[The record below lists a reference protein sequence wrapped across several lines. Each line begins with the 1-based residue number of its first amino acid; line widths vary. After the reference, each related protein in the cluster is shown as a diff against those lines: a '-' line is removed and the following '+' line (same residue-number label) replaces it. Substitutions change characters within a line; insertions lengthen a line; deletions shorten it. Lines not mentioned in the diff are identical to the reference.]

1 MNLRW
6 KTAVIQ
12 HKSLTLLVGEARG
25 DFILQALPAS
35 LKTRPLSF
43 LNASSWSIFPL
54 WRPTRCGQL
63 NGVNTN
69 ITGNYGEMFKE
80 RPCRVCY
87 FYRYVS
93 RLRERERERWG
104 SADRLITEERTLVP
118 VGWLWWWRLDPVLTA
133 GWRSP
138 VLVDLTLAVELG
150 PGSDCRLDGPEWPG
164 GGGAVSNP
172 LGWVTQDCQVAWITI
187 IHSDN
192 HPSYSPLIKTKSGFV
207 SWWWGM
213 GHSVCV
219 IPLCN
224 L

>member
-150 PGSDCRLDGPEWPG
+150 PGSDCRLDGPEWG
-164 GGGAVSNP
+164 GGGLSS
-172 LGWVTQDCQVAWITI
+172 CM
-187 IHSDN
+187 N
-192 HPSYSPLIKTKSGFV
+192 HHYTFRQSPLLLTTHKDKE
-207 SWWWGM
+207 W
-213 GHSVCV
+213 VCIMV
-219 IPLCN
+219 VRDGTLSLCYSFM
-224 L
+224 